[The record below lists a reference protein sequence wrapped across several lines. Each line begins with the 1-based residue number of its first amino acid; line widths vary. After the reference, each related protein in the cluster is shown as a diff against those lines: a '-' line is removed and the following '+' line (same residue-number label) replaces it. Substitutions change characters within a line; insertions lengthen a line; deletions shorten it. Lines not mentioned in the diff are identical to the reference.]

1 MAKQY
6 SIVALVAGLTL
17 LTGIYFYT
25 AAASAESSAKPAVS
39 AEPSAKPA
47 ADPASKPAGEPS
59 SKAKGPVESAA
70 KPAAVP
76 AEPAG
81 KEAGVKEPSVKLVP
95 GAKGVAKVELQNDVP
110 VRALQFAVTDAKI
123 AEVRTTDRT
132 KGFLA
137 KFNEKNGK
145 VIILSTAGD
154 EIAPGN
160 GAIAEIVCDK
170 PASAKLV
177 DGKIIWNK

>member
-1 MAKQY
+1 MTRQI
-6 SIVALVAGLTL
+6 STLVLVAGLIL

-25 AAASAESSAKPAVS
+25 AAAAAEPSAKPAVS

-47 ADPASKPAGEPS
+47 AEPS
-59 SKAKGPVESAA
+59 VKAKGPVEPSA
-70 KPAAVP
+70 KPASAP
-76 AEPAG
+76 PEPSA
-81 KEAGVKEPSVKLVP
+81 KPAGVKEPSVKMVP

-110 VRALQFAVTDAKI
+110 VRALQFAVTEAKI
-123 AEVRTTDRT
+123 SEVRTTDRT

-154 EIAPGN
+154 EIAPGK

-177 DGKIIWNK
+177 DGKIVWNK

>member
-1 MAKQY
+1 MIKQY
-6 SIVALVAGLTL
+6 YALALVAGLAL
-17 LTGIYFYT
+17 FTGIYFCAE
-25 AAASAESSAKPAVS
+25 AAAGQPAAKPGAS

-47 ADPASKPAGEPS
+47 AETAAPAK
-59 SKAKGPVESAA
+59 K
-70 KPAAVP
+70 P

-81 KEAGVKEPSVKLVP
+81 QAAGVKEPSVKLVP
-95 GAKGVAKVELQNDVP
+95 GAKGVVSVDLQNEVP
-110 VRALQFAVTDAKI
+110 VRALQFAVTEATIK
-123 AEVRTTDRT
+123 EVRTTDRT

-154 EIAPGN
+154 EIPPGK
-160 GAIAEIVCDK
+160 GSIAEIVCDK

-177 DGKIIWNK
+177 DGKIVWNK